1 MNTPHAG
8 QWTSATTHCTMTRIA
23 ICKGPPVDSMTSF
36 ESRVPDYVDRA
47 ERALDAR
54 LPAAATAPS
63 SLHEAM
69 RYAILGG
76 GKRVRPLLCYATGEV
91 LGIDPDRLDDPA
103 CAVEMIHGF
112 SLVHDDLPS
121 MDDDALRRG
130 RPTVHKAYGT
140 AAAILAGDAL
150 QTLAF
155 AVLADGKS
163 ASASRIGMV
172 RTLAQATGS
181 LGMTGGQT
189 MDLEAESR
197 HVELAELEE
206 LNRRKTGCL
215 IRAAVALACDALPG
229 LDAGVR
235 RRLGDF
241 ADSIGLAFQI
251 RDDLLDVEGDE
262 NLTGKAGGAD
272 AAHGKSTWP
281 GLLGLDAARQ
291 RADSAYSDAMQALQ
305 PLGDSA
311 DPLRWMAEYIVQRNH

>member
-1 MNTPHAG
+1 
-8 QWTSATTHCTMTRIA
+8 MTRIA
-23 ICKGPPVDSMTSF
+23 IRKGPYVDSTTSF
-36 ESRVPDYVDRA
+36 ETRVPDYVDRV
-47 ERALDAR
+47 EHALDAR
-54 LPAAATAPS
+54 LPAAATTPA

-76 GKRVRPLLCYATGEV
+76 GKRVRPLLCYATGEA
-91 LGIDPDRLDDPA
+91 LGIAPDELDDAA
-103 CAVEMIHGF
+103 CAVEMIHGY
-112 SLVHDDLPS
+112 SLVHDDLPA

-140 AAAILAGDAL
+140 ATAILVGDAL
-150 QTLAF
+150 QTRAF
-155 AVLADGKS
+155 GVLADGKN

-172 RTLAQATGS
+172 RTLAEATGS
-181 LGMTGGQT
+181 LGMAGGQT

-197 HVELAELEE
+197 QIGLQQLEE
-206 LNRRKTGCL
+206 LNRLKTGCL
-215 IRAAVALACDALPG
+215 IRAAILLACDALPG

-235 RRLGDF
+235 HRLGNF

-262 NLTGKAGGAD
+262 SLTGKTGGAD

-281 GLLGLDAARQ
+281 GLLGIDAARQ
-291 RADSAYSDAMQALQ
+291 RADTAYTNAMHALQ
-305 PLGDSA
+305 PLGTSA